1 MADSGVSSS
10 SPSAG
15 GSTNTSSSTSNDS
28 SSSLS
33 SNDNG
38 TTAETISQSP
48 SIADT
53 LSSSP
58 TTADTLS
65 GKAAIDDANVSK
77 DGFDPINESF
87 DLVAT
92 KNPHFNAE
100 VASFDLKAKAPAAS
114 IDTEK
119 SKASASAGKLDLDV
133 TALRATVDF
142 GVTELADVSLVGNV
156 KTVNANATLAG
167 SVELNGSNSQLDAKA
182 SAGAEAMA
190 LDGKASIDVSLTP
203 KAFADTITGVYNDHI
218 DPLIDKVAGY
228 DIPDLPEA
236 PDSWDKGVALSGYV
250 EGGFGASAKGHF
262 GLEAGRG
269 TKNKISG
276 GGKLGAGPV
285 FGFGGSVGLK
295 LN

>member
-10 SPSAG
+10 SPSTG
-15 GSTNTSSSTSNDS
+15 SSTNTSSSSSNDS

-38 TTAETISQSP
+38 TTAETLSQSP

-58 TTADTLS
+58 STADTLS
-65 GKAAIDDANVSK
+65 GKAANDNANVSK

-92 KNPHFNAE
+92 KNPRINAE
-100 VASFDLKAKAPAAS
+100 VASFDLKANAPAAS
-114 IDTEK
+114 IETEK
-119 SKASASAGKLDLDV
+119 SKAGASAGKLDLDV

-142 GVTELADVSLVGNV
+142 GVTELADVSLEGNV
-156 KTVNANATLAG
+156 KAVNANAALAG
-167 SVELNGSNSQLDAKA
+167 SAEFNGKKSKLDVKV

-203 KAFADTITGVYNDHI
+203 KAFADTVTGAYNEHI
-218 DPLIDKVAGY
+218 DPLVDKVAGY
-228 DIPDLPEA
+228 DVPDLPEA

-262 GLEAGRG
+262 GLEVGKG
-269 TKNKISG
+269 TKNKVSG
-276 GGKLGAGPV
+276 GGRLGAGLV
-285 FGFGGSVGLK
+285 IGAGGSLGFK
-295 LN
+295 F